1 MSPGLSGR
9 FFTTET
15 PRKPLLNYIL
25 TYFFL
30 SVTKHVLYSFFFFDV
45 YQISVSRIMTDYQ
58 SKSVCETVFFD

>member
-1 MSPGLSGR
+1 MSPVLTGR

-45 YQISVSRIMTDYQ
+45 YQIISRIMTDYQ
-58 SKSVCETVFFD
+58 SKSVCENFFFN

>member
-1 MSPGLSGR
+1 MSPVLTGR
-9 FFTTET
+9 FSTTET

-45 YQISVSRIMTDYQ
+45 YQIISRIMTDYQ
-58 SKSVCETVFFD
+58 SKSVCENFFFN